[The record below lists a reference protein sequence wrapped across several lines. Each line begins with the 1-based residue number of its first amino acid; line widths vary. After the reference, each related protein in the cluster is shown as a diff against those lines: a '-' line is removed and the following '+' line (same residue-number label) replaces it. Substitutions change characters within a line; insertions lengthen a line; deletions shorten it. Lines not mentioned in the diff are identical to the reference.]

1 MSERIFFNEAVIT
14 GDVSLNPVSL
24 IATLKGS
31 VTQQRAK
38 FLTDVVIHYHPSVPA
53 STPGQV
59 YLAYREQPA
68 PLDYLPVACKP
79 LFVGPVW
86 KKGFLRIKR
95 DLVSAQQWL
104 TLGDSTPWLLVRGA
118 QGTITLTCTVL
129 ALQYSVIPPPLPEQL
144 EDINTEAWAG
154 PILAGLSLVFYGADM
169 PQTNAG
175 GVCMTIDFKK
185 GTGVMTNN
193 LYIRTPETKPYLCV
207 RYGTFPSGCT
217 FTYSSKN
224 QGISWKSNSH
234 VIYSMATISS
244 NLGYIPNY
252 YASWAAING
261 SASWWLETRA
271 GSYRIEGAGG
281 NAWRPY
287 NMLFLYYDYG
297 DVDIFDS
304 KFVPSVT
311 ILPSAEQPS
320 PSPGFKPGEVQQL
333 PLHVSKM
340 PSLISKYW
348 NLSMD
353 PTYGTQV
360 QLLDRLEEL
369 KQQIVSWPVNT
380 SATRALNHEEQTDI
394 MTSEC
399 PPKEPT
405 GLPEERDEG
414 P

>member
-1 MSERIFFNEAVIT
+1 MSERIYFNEAVIE
-14 GDVSLNPVSL
+14 GDLALNPVNLISL
-24 IATLKGS
+24 LKGS
-31 VTQQRAK
+31 TTQQRAK
-38 FLTDVVIHYHPSVPA
+38 FVTDVVIHYRPAVPT

-68 PLDYLPVACKP
+68 PPHFLPTACKP
-79 LFVGPVW
+79 LYVGPVW

-95 DLVSAQQWL
+95 DLVAAQQWL
-104 TLGDSTPWLLVRGA
+104 TAGDTTPWLIVRGVK
-118 QGTITLTCTVL
+118 GNVTITCTVL
-129 ALQYSVIPPPLPEQL
+129 ALQYSVIPPPPPEQL

-154 PILAGLSLVFYGADM
+154 PVLAGFSLVFYGADM

-175 GVCMTIDFKK
+175 GVCMTIDLRK
-185 GTGVMTNN
+185 GTGKMTTN
-193 LYIRTPETKPYLCV
+193 LWIQTPETKPYLCV

-217 FTYSSKN
+217 FTYNSDN
-224 QGISWKSNSH
+224 QGITWKSYTH
-234 VIYSMATISS
+234 VLYSMSTISS

-252 YASWAAING
+252 YASWAPIHG

-271 GSYRIEGAGG
+271 GGYRIEGAGG

-297 DVDIFDS
+297 DVNIFDS
-304 KFVPSVT
+304 SFVPSVT
-311 ILPSAEQPS
+311 ILPSAEQPT

-340 PSLISKYW
+340 PSLISRFW

-353 PTYGTQV
+353 PLYGSEV
-360 QLLDRLEEL
+360 QLLKRLDQL
-369 KQQIVSWPVNT
+369 KEQVVSWPVNT
-380 SATRALNHEEQTDI
+380 TTRAAHHEVQTI
-394 MTSEC
+394 AMTSEC

-405 GLPEERDEG
+405 GLPEERDDG